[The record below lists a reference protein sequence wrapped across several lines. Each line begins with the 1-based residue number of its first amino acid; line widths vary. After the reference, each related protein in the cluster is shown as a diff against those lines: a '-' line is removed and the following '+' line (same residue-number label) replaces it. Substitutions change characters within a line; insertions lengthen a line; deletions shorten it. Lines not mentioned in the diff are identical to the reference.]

1 MLRCKIINPKWIFII
16 LMLILSIIIFNNN
29 IINTFCIEEYQIAEC
44 PNNLYLSSYYLNAE
58 NSENAIKA
66 VENILIENNFDIN
79 NYEII
84 VDKNII
90 KIIEKEKKEIEETQ
104 KTGTEIKET
113 TEENK
118 TEETTTKQE
127 NNLEIEN
134 ESIEFNQN
142 NNAPE
147 KSITNGFQIVKCPES
162 LKELEGKY
170 IREIP
175 ADYNDLF
182 EKVKAKINEIGKNAE
197 NYEIKVKWGDEVLT
211 EERYNEIVKT
221 YNIQYIKVY
230 IEEKEITSETTETTE
245 TTTEEGG
252 TITNQDVKDFKE
264 IGICICILLAIIILH
279 NFTSALFRR
288 N

>member
-1 MLRCKIINPKWIFII
+1 MLNCKAINPKWIFII
-16 LMLILSIIIFNNN
+16 LMLILSVIIFNNN
-29 IINTFCIEEYQIAEC
+29 IIKTFCEEEYQIAEC
-44 PNNLYLSSYYLNAE
+44 PNNLTLNSYYFTAE

-84 VDKNII
+84 VDENNI
-90 KIIEKEKKEIEETQ
+90 KIIEKEKQ
-104 KTGTEIKET
+104 ET
-113 TEENK
+113 TEEEK
-118 TEETTTKQE
+118 AETEKQETEETTTTQE

-134 ESIEFNQN
+134 ENVEFNEN
-142 NNAPE
+142 NNAQE
-147 KSITNGFQIVKCPES
+147 KSITNGFQVVKCPES

-170 IREIP
+170 IKEIP
-175 ADYNDLF
+175 TDYNDLF
-182 EKVKAKINEIGKNAE
+182 EKVKAKINEIGKNVE

-211 EERYNEIVKT
+211 EERYNEIVKI

-245 TTTEEGG
+245 EGG
-252 TITNQDVKDFKE
+252 TISNQDVKDFKG
-264 IGICICILLAIIILH
+264 IGICICILLAISILY

>member
-29 IINTFCIEEYQIAEC
+29 IIKTFCIEEYQIAEC

-84 VDKNII
+84 IDKNII
-90 KIIEKEKKEIEETQ
+90 KIIEKEKKEIR
-104 KTGTEIKET
+104 EIE
-113 TEENK
+113 
-118 TEETTTKQE
+118 EETTTTQD
-127 NNLEIEN
+127 NNLEIKS
-134 ESIEFNQN
+134 ESVEFNEN
-142 NNAPE
+142 NNVPE
-147 KSITNGFQIVKCPES
+147 KSITNGFQIVECPES
-162 LKELEGKY
+162 LAELKEKY
-170 IREIP
+170 IREVP
-175 ADYNDLF
+175 KNYNDLF
-182 EKVKAKINEIGKNAE
+182 EKVKAKIIEAGKNE
-197 NYEIKVKWGDEVLT
+197 EDYEIQVKWGDEVLT
-211 EERYNEIVKT
+211 EERYNEIVDYYLIT
-221 YNIQYIKVY
+221 YIKVY
-230 IEEKEITSETTETTE
+230 IYDKQQIGETTETTENTE

-252 TITNQDVKDFKE
+252 TISNQDIKDFKG
-264 IGICICILLAIIILH
+264 IGICICILLAISSLY